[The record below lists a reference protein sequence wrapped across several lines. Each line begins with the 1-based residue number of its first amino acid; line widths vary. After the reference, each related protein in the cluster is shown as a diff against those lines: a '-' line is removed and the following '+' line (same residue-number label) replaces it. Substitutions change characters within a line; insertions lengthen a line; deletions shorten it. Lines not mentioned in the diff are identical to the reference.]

1 VAGQGLNVACK
12 TLSTTMVYISYHI
25 STQST
30 RIYTPFKQ
38 SPHTTMTQQEEYFRN
53 ALRLYASLQISL
65 ELCTQVKNYPQVKNS
80 LKAKISNLER
90 QLAVDISPQINKLYE
105 TDEKAIQV
113 IQTAIAI
120 IRDNALENIVDR
132 ALEIESKVIA

>member
-1 VAGQGLNVACK
+1 
-12 TLSTTMVYISYHI
+12 
-25 STQST
+25 
-30 RIYTPFKQ
+30 
-38 SPHTTMTQQEEYFRN
+38 MTQQEEYFRN